1 MATIAGVAPGPP
13 AGYVQP
19 GHPHYQHR
27 QVPRLGPWN
36 DNRNHDEPERWICI
50 YPAYLNSK
58 KSLKDG
64 RRIPKEKAVDTPTY
78 EEIKMVLDESK
89 FEYILERKFYP
100 RERSKEPPYI
110 GRFKV
115 HLKDKEGE
123 FIKPEFETRDSIML
137 HVAEKIPTLK
147 IRTQPK
153 VPAAVEAQQQAAQT
167 SGSAGAKKK
176 KGKK

>member
-13 AGYVQP
+13 P

-27 QVPRLGPWN
+27 PMPRLGPWN
-36 DNRNHDEPERWICI
+36 DNKNHDEPERWICI
-50 YPAYLNSK
+50 YPAYLNST

-78 EEIKMVLDESK
+78 EEIKMVLDEAK

-123 FIKPEFETRDSIML
+123 FLRPEFETRDSIML

-147 IRTQPK
+147 CRTHPK
-153 VPAAVEAQQQAAQT
+153 VPAVEAPQAAQT
-167 SGSAGAKKK
+167 SAGASGGAKKK